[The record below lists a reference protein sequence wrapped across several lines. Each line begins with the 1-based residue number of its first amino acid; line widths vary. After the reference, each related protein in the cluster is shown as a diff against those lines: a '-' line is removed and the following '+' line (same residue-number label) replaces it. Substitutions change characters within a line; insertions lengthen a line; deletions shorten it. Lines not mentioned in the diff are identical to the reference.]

1 MLYSADAYTLAT
13 PAAVLDK
20 FGADHTCVDQPLAL
34 INRSVKLSQTKR
46 NVSKLSI
53 ALCDRGGDQPVFI
66 LPSAKLFWFLVKH
79 TS

>member
-46 NVSKLSI
+46 NVSKLRL
-53 ALCDRGGDQPVFI
+53 LCVTEVVTSLCSSCLQQSCSG
-66 LPSAKLFWFLVKH
+66 FW
-79 TS
+79 